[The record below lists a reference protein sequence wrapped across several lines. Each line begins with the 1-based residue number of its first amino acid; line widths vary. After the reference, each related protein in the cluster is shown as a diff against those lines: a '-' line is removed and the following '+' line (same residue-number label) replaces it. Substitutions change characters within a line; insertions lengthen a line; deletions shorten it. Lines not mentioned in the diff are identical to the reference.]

1 MAINA
6 SIATVGLVKFDG
18 TGNFGLWQRRVKDLL
33 VQQGLVKALYGKTK
47 KPEKMTDDEWE
58 ELDMKTVSTIRLL
71 LADEVMY
78 DVMEENSTAGIWLNL
93 EKRYMSKSLTNK
105 LHLKQKLYG
114 LKMTEGADLRQH
126 INTFKQIISD
136 MLRIDI
142 KFEDED
148 KAMMLLT
155 SLPGFLRTLA
165 ESSGEGLVVK
175 GYQDRGRKK
184 DKDDKS
190 ARGRSKSKNKTIKC
204 FKCQKKGHM
213 KRECPEWNKG
223 KEESSTSVNV
233 VADSESDGDMLS
245 VSSSTD
251 GLNNS
256 WLLDS
261 ACSFHVTPHRNW
273 FDTYRSINC
282 GSVRM
287 GNDATC
293 TIIGMRTIK
302 IKMSDGV
309 VRTLEEVR
317 HIPDMKKNLISLGTL
332 DSKGYNYKS
341 ENEIMKVS
349 KGAMV
354 VMTGQKISSN
364 VYKLLGNTILG
375 GVAAVVESEDDDTL
389 LWHMRLGHISE
400 RGMRE
405 LHKRNLLTGIKSCK
419 LDFCKYCIMGKQ
431 CRVRFKTA
439 THKTKGILDYVHSD
453 IWGPV
458 RTPSKGG
465 AQYFMSFIDDYSR
478 KAWVYFLKNKS
489 EAFAKF
495 KIWKAEV
502 ENQTGRKIKCL
513 RTDNGTEYRDGD
525 FLKFCEEHGIKRHFT
540 VRKTPQQN
548 GVAERLNRTIT
559 ETARCL
565 RLNAELP
572 KIFWAEAVD
581 MACYIIN
588 RSPRV
593 ALDEKVAEEVWTGQ
607 EVDYSF
613 MRIFGCPAYVHISG
627 EDRSK
632 LDPKS
637 KKCIFLGFKKGV
649 KGYKLWDPVAQKV
662 VISRDVVFD
671 EKSMTK
677 VFKEEKSQ
685 AAESSN
691 NIGRSTVQVELDEL
705 ESQSDEEPH
714 SNDQEQDSTRS
725 DRPKRNKRPP
735 VRYGFE
741 DLVSY
746 ALLTSSEDPSTFQE
760 AIESS
765 EKDKWMEAMVE
776 ENESLSKNKTWELT
790 ELPKGKKPIGCKW
803 VFKKKEAVS
812 EKEGERFKAR
822 LVANGYSQRHGID
835 YDEVFSPVVRHTSIR
850 VVLTLVADQD
860 LELEQLDVKTAFLHG
875 NLEEETFH
883 GTTRGVQAT
892 WLKSLLHK
900 EFEMKDLGAA
910 KKILGMEIRRDRGA
924 RKLWLSQKN
933 YIRKVLEKFSM
944 LDAKP
949 VSTPLANHFRLSGSQ
964 CPKNEEEIENMSKVP
979 YASAVGCLM
988 YAMVCTRPDL
998 AHAVSTVSRYMA
1010 NPGREHWNAV
1020 KWISRYLKG
1029 TAEHGILFSR
1039 QPVTNSVVEYVDAD
1053 YAGEVDDRR
1062 STTGYVFTLSGGP
1075 ICWKST
1081 LQSIVAMSTTEAEY
1095 MAVAEAAKEAL
1106 WLKGLVK
1113 ELGLNQGGVQMHCDS
1128 QSAIYLA
1135 KNQVYHA
1142 RTKHID
1148 VRFHKIRELI
1158 VTGDIVLEKVH
1169 TSENAADMLTKPVTT
1184 AKFKHCLD
1192 LVNVSSL

>member
-33 VQQGLVKALYGKTK
+33 VQQGLVKALNGKTK

-58 ELDMKTVSTIRLL
+58 ELDMK
-71 LADEVMY
+71 A
-78 DVMEENSTAGIWLNL
+78 
-93 EKRYMSKSLTNK
+93 
-105 LHLKQKLYG
+105 
-114 LKMTEGADLRQH
+114 
-126 INTFKQIISD
+126 
-136 MLRIDI
+136 
-142 KFEDED
+142 DED

-155 SLPGFLRTLA
+155 SLPASYEHLVTTLLYGKETLELEEVSGALLDHYQRKHKDSA
-165 ESSGEGLVVK
+165 ESSGEWASSKGLSRSWK
-175 GYQDRGRKK
+175 GRKTRMTNLLGE
-184 DKDDKS
+184 DL
-190 ARGRSKSKNKTIKC
+190 I
-204 FKCQKKGHM
+204 Q
-213 KRECPEWNKG
+213 EQ
-223 KEESSTSVNV
+223 
-233 VADSESDGDMLS
+233 DS
-245 VSSSTD
+245 
-251 GLNNS
+251 
-256 WLLDS
+256 
-261 ACSFHVTPHRNW
+261 
-273 FDTYRSINC
+273 
-282 GSVRM
+282 
-287 GNDATC
+287 
-293 TIIGMRTIK
+293 
-302 IKMSDGV
+302 
-309 VRTLEEVR
+309 
-317 HIPDMKKNLISLGTL
+317 
-332 DSKGYNYKS
+332 
-341 ENEIMKVS
+341 
-349 KGAMV
+349 
-354 VMTGQKISSN
+354 QKISSN

-375 GVAAVVESEDDDTL
+375 GVAAVAESEDDDTL
-389 LWHMRLGHISE
+389 LWHMRLGHMSE

-405 LHKRNLLTGIKSCK
+405 LHKRNLLTGIKTS
-419 LDFCKYCIMGKQ
+419 L
-431 CRVRFKTA
+431 
-439 THKTKGILDYVHSD
+439 
-453 IWGPV
+453 
-458 RTPSKGG
+458 
-465 AQYFMSFIDDYSR
+465 
-478 KAWVYFLKNKS
+478 

-593 ALDEKVAEEVWTGQ
+593 ALDGKVAEEVWTGQ

-677 VFKEEKSQ
+677 AFKEEKSQ

-691 NIGRSTVQVELDEL
+691 NIGRLTVQVELDEL

-822 LVANGYSQRHGID
+822 LVAKGYSQRHGID

-850 VVLTLVADQD
+850 AVLALVADQD

-875 NLEEETFH
+875 NLEEEIFMVQPEGFKQP
-883 GTTRGVQAT
+883 GTENLVCRLKKSLYGLKQSPRQWYKRFDSYMIQIGYTRCEYDCCVYVRILEDGSYIFLLLYVDDMLIAAKSMCEVNR
-892 WLKSLLHK
+892 LKSLLHK

-998 AHAVSTVSRYMA
+998 AHAVSTVSRQ
-1010 NPGREHWNAV
+1010 PG
-1020 KWISRYLKG
+1020 
-1029 TAEHGILFSR
+1029 
-1039 QPVTNSVVEYVDAD
+1039 TNSVVGYVDAD
-1053 YAGEVDDRR
+1053 YASEVDDRR

-1128 QSAIYLA
+1128 QSVIYLA

-1169 TSENAADMLTKPVTT
+1169 TSENAANMLTKPVTT